1 MLVEVCKAY
10 TNAINKGSLPNIEN
24 AWTYVKKNEAQKA
37 LELSI
42 SGLSGFLEQQS
53 QNEAIEPN
61 KLETLKEAVKE
72 KFLFWAIGFN

>member
-1 MLVEVCKAY
+1 MRKKIFKRVKPKMLCGRALNGQMLVEICKSY

-42 SGLSGFLEQQS
+42 SGLSGFLE
-53 QNEAIEPN
+53 
-61 KLETLKEAVKE
+61 
-72 KFLFWAIGFN
+72 